1 MKNKKIAIILGT
13 VMLSMNM
20 AIPASAAEGEGA
32 AIVVEEP
39 SEESVVQNPI
49 EDSQDTDNESEA
61 PESEEVQE
69 NIETPIVEEQ
79 DLMKESNI
87 EKNEQEGDQIE
98 ENETVAAE
106 VNDIPDPAEKLPDNN
121 IPYEVRQA
129 MMHMRSGGD
138 TNTPTT
144 IAGSWIQ
151 EADGRWWY
159 KHNNGSYTKNAW
171 EYINGSWYHFDASGW
186 MQTGWLKIG
195 STWYYLKSSGAMA
208 SGWEKVNDKWY
219 YMDAS
224 GVMMTGWVSVG
235 GKWYYMDTSGAM
247 VTGTRVIDGVTY
259 TFASSGEMTSSS
271 ASANKGKQIVDYAV
285 QFVGNPYVSGGTSL
299 TNGAD
304 CSGFVQS
311 VFKHFGISLPRT
323 TYEQVE
329 TGTSISVSNLQPGDL
344 VFYYPGITHV
354 GIYIGNNQIVHA
366 ANTKTGIVTSPLDWC
381 GPVQAC
387 RRCWK

>member
-13 VMLSMNM
+13 VIMSMNM
-20 AIPASAAEGEGA
+20 AIPAFAAEGE
-32 AIVVEEP
+32 EP
-39 SEESVVQNPI
+39 SIVLEESVEEFGGQAKT
-49 EDSQDTDNESEA
+49 EGETEQESDLSD
-61 PESEEVQE
+61 SEELDSDAEIPEVENQDDTLENEEPIAEEIQE
-69 NIETPIVEEQ
+69 V
-79 DLMKESNI
+79 
-87 EKNEQEGDQIE
+87 E
-98 ENETVAAE
+98 ENESAQG
-106 VNDIPDPAEKLPDNN
+106 NDIQDPAENLPDNN

-129 MMHMRSGGD
+129 MMHMRSGGE

-151 EADGRWWY
+151 AADGRWWY
-159 KHNNGSYTKNAW
+159 KHNDGSYSKNTW

-219 YMDAS
+219 YLDAS
-224 GVMMTGWVSVG
+224 GAMMTGWVSVG
-235 GKWYYMDTSGAM
+235 GKWYYMDASGAM

-271 ASANKGKQIVDYAV
+271 ASSNKGKQIVDYAV

-311 VFKHFGISLPRT
+311 VFKHFNISLPRT
-323 TYEQVE
+323 TYEQVKS
-329 TGTSISVSNLQPGDL
+329 GTSVSVSNLQPGDL

-366 ANTKTGIVTSPLDWC
+366 ANTKTGIVISPLDWC
-381 GPVQAC
+381 GAVQAC